1 MKVSDD
7 KMISGKCYLACNKN
21 GGCLLAADLLAFNLM
36 RLAQV
41 IMQADS
47 IGATQ
52 FGDKYWNRE
61 HRRSYP
67 LYSTGVLLAKES
79 FRLGAMRASNWLL
92 SGSSTC
98 LHVLVPSQ

>member
-7 KMISGKCYLACNKN
+7 RMISGKCYLAYNKN
-21 GGCLLAADLLAFNLM
+21 GGCLLAADLLALNLM

-41 IMQADS
+41 IMQAES
-47 IGATQ
+47 IGATR
-52 FGDKYWNRE
+52 FGGRHWNRE
-61 HRRSYP
+61 RIQSYP

-79 FRLGAMRASNWLL
+79 FRLGAMLASSRLL

-98 LHVLVPSQ
+98 LHAQVPSQ